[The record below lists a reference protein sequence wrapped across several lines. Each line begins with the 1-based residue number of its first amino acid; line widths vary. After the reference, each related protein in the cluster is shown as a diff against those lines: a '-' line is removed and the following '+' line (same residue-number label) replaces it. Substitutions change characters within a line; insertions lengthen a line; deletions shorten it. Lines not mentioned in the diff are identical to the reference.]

1 MSNDVKEESVAD
13 LSNDETANGVSIH
26 EQNLALKKEL
36 WAKGYYVNDVNR
48 GGGIEYLIVSVAPPL
63 EGLPIDHNAN

>member
-1 MSNDVKEESVAD
+1 MDMSEVVTHETENEVSV
-13 LSNDETANGVSIH
+13 H
-26 EQNLALKKEL
+26 EKNLALKKEL
-36 WAKGYYVNDVNR
+36 WAKGYYVNEVNR